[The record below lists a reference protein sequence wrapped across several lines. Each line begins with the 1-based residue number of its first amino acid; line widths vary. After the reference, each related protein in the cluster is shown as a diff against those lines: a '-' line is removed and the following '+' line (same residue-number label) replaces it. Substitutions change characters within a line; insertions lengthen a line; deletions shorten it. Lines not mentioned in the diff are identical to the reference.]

1 MRKDHNGRLLAGVMG
16 AYFVLFPRARILTFI
31 PIIIIPW
38 FIEIPAVFFLLWWFL
53 LQLFAGTVAQ
63 VLPSS
68 RGGVAWWGHIGG
80 FIAGV
85 LLVTISKNPDGDA
98 IEVANY

>member
-1 MRKDHNGRLLAGVMG
+1 M
-16 AYFVLFPRARILTFI
+16 
-31 PIIIIPW
+31 
-38 FIEIPAVFFLLWWFL
+38 

-68 RGGVAWWGHIGG
+68 GGGVAWWGHIGG

-85 LLVTISKNPDGDA
+85 LLVAISKNPDGDA
-98 IEVANY
+98 IEANYEE